1 MLVLMEFYHESR
13 TAERISSRSRFFP
26 IFMSLFNK
34 CLLST
39 YYMSDTVGVPKH
51 SNSAPLLRYFIRKD
65 LNMGAFCVMWYLWLQ
80 GRRIMGALSRKAS
93 WRWHLSRISKE
104 IGVGRPREWP
114 RSHLCLGVEH
124 FHVAEWQE
132 REPSLSVTC
141 A

>member
-1 MLVLMEFYHESR
+1 MF
-13 TAERISSRSRFFP
+13 AEH
-26 IFMSLFNK
+26 
-34 CLLST
+34 LL
-39 YYMSDTVGVPKH
+39 YVRHWGGVTKH
-51 SNSAPLLRYFIRKD
+51 SNSALLLRYHIRKD
-65 LNMGAFCVMWYLWLQ
+65 LNTGAFCVMWYVWLQ
-80 GRRIMGALSRKAS
+80 GRIMGAQSRKAS